1 MKKSTLFK
9 VLSVAAFAAIVFAF
23 FKFDGPQYLNLET
36 LKEKKDALSE
46 FIQANFIVAASAF
59 FGVYVLVTAVSL
71 PGAAVMTL
79 AGGALFGF
87 WWGLILV
94 SFASTLGASIA
105 FLASR
110 WVLRDWVSSKF
121 SGMLAK
127 INEGIYR
134 DGPLYLLSLR
144 LIPLFPFFVIN
155 LVMGLTAMSVV
166 KFFIVS
172 QIGMLAGTAA
182 YVFAGTQLAEISS
195 MKDILSRDLL
205 IAFTILGLLPLGLKF
220 FVPWLLG
227 KWKLRAY
234 KKPKSF
240 DFNTVVIGAGS
251 AGLVSSYI
259 AASLNSKVALIEKHK
274 MGGDC
279 LNTGCVPSKALIRSA
294 SIVQLAK
301 HAKKLGM
308 KSISVEFDFKDVMAR
323 VQNVI
328 KKVEPHDSIER
339 YTKLGVD
346 CIEGAAKIL
355 SPYEVKVGDRILKTE
370 SIIVATGAR
379 PFVPPIKGLKDIPY
393 RTSDNIWELES
404 LPRRLVVLGGGP
416 IGSELAQCFARLG
429 SKVSLIEMGDRILAR
444 EDPEVSE
451 LIKSVF
457 EEEGVQPL
465 TEHKAGEIITREGE
479 RVLICEKKNGEKV
492 EIPFDEILVAVG
504 RKANTEGFG
513 LEELGVKRAK
523 NGTLEV
529 DEYLRTSIPNIMACG
544 DVAGPYQFTHAAAH
558 QAYYAIVNSLFF
570 PFSRVDYRVMPWCT
584 FTDPEVARVGL
595 NEQEAKEKNIAYE
608 IAHYPLDDLDR
619 AIADGETKGFIKILT
634 VPGKDKILGA
644 TLVGSHVSNILSEV
658 VLAMKHNLGLNKILG
673 TIHTYPTLAEANRYV
688 AGVWKRQHKPEG
700 ILKLLKKYF
709 ERRAS

>member
-1 MKKSTLFK
+1 MKKLKISKILIIV
-9 VLSVAAFAAIVFAF
+9 VLLLVVFSF
-23 FKFDGPQYLNLET
+23 FKLGGPEYLNLET
-36 LKEKKDALSE
+36 LKEKKEALSE
-46 FIQANFIVAASAF
+46 FIQGNFLGSASIYF
-59 FGVYVLVTAVSL
+59 VLYVVVTAVSL

-87 WWGLILV
+87 WWGVLLV
-94 SFASTLGASIA
+94 SFASTLGASFA

-121 SGMLAK
+121 SGMLNK
-127 INEGIYR
+127 INEGVHR

-155 LVMGLTAMSVV
+155 LVMGLTAMSVT

-172 QIGMLAGTAA
+172 QIGMLPGTAA

-205 IAFTILGLLPLGLKF
+205 VAFTILGVMPLAFKF
-220 FVPWLLG
+220 FVPWFLG
-227 KWKLRAY
+227 KWKMRSY

-240 DFNTVVIGAGS
+240 DFNAVVIGAGS

-259 AASLNSKVALIEKHK
+259 AASLNSKVAVIEKHK

-294 SIVQLAK
+294 SIVQLGK
-301 HAKKLGM
+301 HAKNFGM
-308 KSISVEFDFKDVMAR
+308 KSISVDFDFKDIMSR
-323 VQNVI
+323 IRSVI
-328 KKVEPHDSIER
+328 KKIEPHDSVER
-339 YTKLGVD
+339 YSKLGVN
-346 CIEGAAKIL
+346 CIEGSAKIL
-355 SPYEVKVGDRILKTE
+355 SPYEVKVGDQILKTE
-370 SIIVATGAR
+370 AIIVATGAR
-379 PFVPPIKGLKDIPY
+379 PFVPPIKGLKDIPF
-393 RTSDNIWELES
+393 RTSDNIWELEA
-404 LPRRLVVLGGGP
+404 LPKRLVVLGGGP

-429 SKVSLIEMGDRILAR
+429 SKVSLVEMGDRVLAR
-444 EDPEVSE
+444 EDPEVST
-451 LIKSVF
+451 LISKVF
-457 EEEGVQPL
+457 EDEGIQVL
-465 TEHKAGEIITREGE
+465 TEHKASEVVAKANEKI
-479 RVLICEKKNGEKV
+479 LICEKKNGEKLEV
-492 EIPFDEILVAVG
+492 LFDEILVAVG
-504 RKANTEGFG
+504 RRANTEGFG
-513 LEELGVKRAK
+513 LEELGVKKAK

-619 AIADGETKGFIKILT
+619 AIADGETNGFVKILT

-688 AGVWKRQHKPEG
+688 AGVWKRQHKPER
-700 ILKLLKKYF
+700 ILKLLKNYF
-709 ERRAS
+709 RWRTS

>member
-205 IAFTILGLLPLGLKF
+205 IAFTILGLMPLALKF
-220 FVPWLLG
+220 FVPWL
-227 KWKLRAY
+227 
-234 KKPKSF
+234 
-240 DFNTVVIGAGS
+240 
-251 AGLVSSYI
+251 
-259 AASLNSKVALIEKHK
+259 
-274 MGGDC
+274 
-279 LNTGCVPSKALIRSA
+279 
-294 SIVQLAK
+294 
-301 HAKKLGM
+301 
-308 KSISVEFDFKDVMAR
+308 
-323 VQNVI
+323 
-328 KKVEPHDSIER
+328 
-339 YTKLGVD
+339 
-346 CIEGAAKIL
+346 
-355 SPYEVKVGDRILKTE
+355 
-370 SIIVATGAR
+370 
-379 PFVPPIKGLKDIPY
+379 
-393 RTSDNIWELES
+393 
-404 LPRRLVVLGGGP
+404 
-416 IGSELAQCFARLG
+416 
-429 SKVSLIEMGDRILAR
+429 
-444 EDPEVSE
+444 
-451 LIKSVF
+451 
-457 EEEGVQPL
+457 
-465 TEHKAGEIITREGE
+465 
-479 RVLICEKKNGEKV
+479 KN
-492 EIPFDEILVAVG
+492 
-504 RKANTEGFG
+504 
-513 LEELGVKRAK
+513 
-523 NGTLEV
+523 
-529 DEYLRTSIPNIMACG
+529 
-544 DVAGPYQFTHAAAH
+544 
-558 QAYYAIVNSLFF
+558 
-570 PFSRVDYRVMPWCT
+570 
-584 FTDPEVARVGL
+584 
-595 NEQEAKEKNIAYE
+595 
-608 IAHYPLDDLDR
+608 
-619 AIADGETKGFIKILT
+619 
-634 VPGKDKILGA
+634 
-644 TLVGSHVSNILSEV
+644 
-658 VLAMKHNLGLNKILG
+658 
-673 TIHTYPTLAEANRYV
+673 
-688 AGVWKRQHKPEG
+688 
-700 ILKLLKKYF
+700 
-709 ERRAS
+709 